1 MRHER
6 KYRTIAKRLMRQR
19 PEEFAEIL
27 DSDVRIAYLSSEKE
41 KKKNHCIIFGECHK
55 VSSEY
60 SWCCPYDFY
69 IVVYE
74 PNVVDFSEEQ
84 LETLIRHE
92 LHHVGIEY
100 TDKGLKYYVVP
111 HDVEEFWEIIDEQGL
126 HWSERDAERRE
137 PKEQG

>member
-41 KKKNHCIIFGECHK
+41 KMKNHCVIFGECHK
-55 VSSEY
+55 VSPEY

-74 PNVVDFSEEQ
+74 PNVVDFNEEQ

-100 TDKGLKYYVVP
+100 TDRGLKYYVVP
-111 HDVEEFWEIIDEQGL
+111 HDVEEFWAIIDEQGL
-126 HWSERDAERRE
+126 HWSERDAERTE
-137 PKEQG
+137 SKK

>member
-1 MRHER
+1 M
-6 KYRTIAKRLMRQR
+6 
-19 PEEFAEIL
+19 
-27 DSDVRIAYLSSEKE
+27 
-41 KKKNHCIIFGECHK
+41 
-55 VSSEY
+55 
-60 SWCCPYDFY
+60 
-69 IVVYE
+69 YE

-111 HDVEEFWEIIDEQGL
+111 HDVEEFWAIIDEQGL
-126 HWSERDAERRE
+126 HWSERDAERRK